1 MGHHI
6 RDRLGREQVYGAG
19 GVRLPEAHATT
30 ARVKFGVVC
39 RFVNFRAT
47 PGRASL
53 SYSAVTHDY

>member
-19 GVRLPEAHATT
+19 GEHTHATT
-30 ARVKFGVVC
+30 ARVKFGVGC
-39 RFVNFRAT
+39 CFVNFRAT

-53 SYSAVTHDY
+53 SYSALTHDD